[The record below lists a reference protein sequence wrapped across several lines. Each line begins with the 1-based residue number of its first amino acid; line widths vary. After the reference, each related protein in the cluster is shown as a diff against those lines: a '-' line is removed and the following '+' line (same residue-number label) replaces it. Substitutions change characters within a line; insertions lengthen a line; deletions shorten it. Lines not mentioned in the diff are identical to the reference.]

1 MNGEELGSDHVCA
14 TTLASPLTGVKT
26 AKTWALS
33 AAADFETMSVPETN
47 RCKHQ

>member
-1 MNGEELGSDHVCA
+1 MSETSTIATLRGESKNPA
-14 TTLASPLTGVKT
+14 

-33 AAADFETMSVPETN
+33 ATADFETMSVPETN